1 MTVHVQIIG
10 MPVACMEGVGDP
22 WRARATWIAQQL
34 AARFAGAVR
43 LDYHS
48 LYDADCPLPP
58 EGTTFPLVRVGE
70 TLVQA
75 GGETIP
81 LPPILR
87 AVEAALAAEAQDH
100 LS

>member
-10 MPVACMEGVGDP
+10 MPVACMEGIGDP
-22 WRARATWIAQQL
+22 WRARAVWIAQQL
-34 AARFAGAVR
+34 ASRFGDAVR

-48 LYDADCPLPP
+48 LYDADCPPPP
-58 EGTTFPLVRVGE
+58 EGATFPLVRVGDA
-70 TLVQA
+70 LVQA
-75 GGETIP
+75 GGENIP

-87 AVEAALAAEAQDH
+87 AVEASLAADAHDP